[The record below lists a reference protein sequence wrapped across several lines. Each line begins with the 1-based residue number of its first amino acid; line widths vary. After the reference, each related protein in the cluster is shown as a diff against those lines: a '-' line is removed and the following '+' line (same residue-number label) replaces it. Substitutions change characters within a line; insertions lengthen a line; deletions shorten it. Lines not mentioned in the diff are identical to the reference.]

1 MQWRV
6 SNIGMQIGFPPNVS
20 GWPAYYQAPAYDL
33 FWINSNTIKER
44 VSGVSNTYG
53 IGVDDGLSYRVNMIK
68 YVSTFKEPSSLT
80 KLIEEMIDRL
90 IPISIPSNVISRMK
104 TAAIGNVSEKYW
116 TDEWNKYISSPNQ
129 ENTNTLDNRLQQ
141 MFSLLMQIG
150 EIHIF

>member
-1 MQWRV
+1 
-6 SNIGMQIGFPPNVS
+6 
-20 GWPAYYQAPAYDL
+20 
-33 FWINSNTIKER
+33 
-44 VSGVSNTYG
+44 
-53 IGVDDGLSYRVNMIK
+53 
-68 YVSTFKEPSSLT
+68 
-80 KLIEEMIDRL
+80 
-90 IPISIPSNVISRMK
+90 MK